1 MADLAEAEMGAGEP
15 RSRWEGLPAMSVRA
29 SLCGY
34 SGGWKRCAGSC
45 SGCLFLTTAFWR
57 NRSIRFHNKMSN
69 FDYKTVKVETEVRTD
84 RKKRKKTALWDF
96 RRFGVETERTE
107 NKRNF
112 KLYIQYCFSF
122 SNQTLIA
129 YHMSGMLFD
138 SGNLLH
144 KMRKYKRLASVIKS
158 FKWKKKTT

>member
-57 NRSIRFHNKMSN
+57 SRSIRFHNKMSN
-69 FDYKTVKVETEVRTD
+69 INYKTVKVETEVRTD
-84 RKKRKKTALWDF
+84 RHKRKKKNSFGRDF
-96 RRFGVETERTE
+96 RWFRVEAERPE

-112 KLYIQYCFSF
+112 KFNIASPSAIRRQSCLIWVACCVIQAVYS
-122 SNQTLIA
+122 T
-129 YHMSGMLFD
+129 
-138 SGNLLH
+138 
-144 KMRKYKRLASVIKS
+144 K
-158 FKWKKKTT
+158 